1 MSALWEPLWSPA
13 ITTAETIPI
22 APFGPITETNLQD
35 GLEEMTPMLYA
46 AQVMA
51 ATLFGAL

>member
-1 MSALWEPLWSPA
+1 MSVYDPVWTPEV
-13 ITTAETIPI
+13 TTAETIPI
-22 APFGPITETNLQD
+22 TPFGPITATNLQD

>member
-1 MSALWEPLWSPA
+1 MSALWEPESPN
-13 ITTAETIPI
+13 AEGVSI

>member
-1 MSALWEPLWSPA
+1 MADFEGNMLRPPP
-13 ITTAETIPI
+13 TAASVTMM
-22 APFGPITETNLQD
+22 PFGPITETNLQD